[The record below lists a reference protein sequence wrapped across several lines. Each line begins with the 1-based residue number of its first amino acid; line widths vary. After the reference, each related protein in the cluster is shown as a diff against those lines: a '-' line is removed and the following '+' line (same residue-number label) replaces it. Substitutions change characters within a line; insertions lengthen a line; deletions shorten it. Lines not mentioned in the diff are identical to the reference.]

1 MHFSD
6 FSLNLATRA
15 AVAHALQLA
24 TPYTVVESPDT
35 PYTLEVTSIIGVT
48 ASDAPAPLTFHAS
61 YGYAEDDPETHLH
74 PLVRPMKSITAN
86 LALKPRDNS
95 SKPYL
100 EPEIQLRIDVPAIM
114 TADRRMNTPFDQVF
128 RLYITQQGRE
138 SLDPDQ
144 IARIIRPAIV
154 PDHLASAIADTA
166 VLGRSE
172 AFRTQLIQLLDDW
185 KPQSGFPDHEVTV
198 TFDRRGYRI
207 KPVHEPA
214 PTP

>member
-1 MHFSD
+1 
-6 FSLNLATRA
+6 
-15 AVAHALQLA
+15 
-24 TPYTVVESPDT
+24 
-35 PYTLEVTSIIGVT
+35 
-48 ASDAPAPLTFHAS
+48 
-61 YGYAEDDPETHLH
+61 
-74 PLVRPMKSITAN
+74 
-86 LALKPRDNS
+86 
-95 SKPYL
+95 
-100 EPEIQLRIDVPAIM
+100 M
-114 TADRRMNTPFDQVF
+114 TADRRMNTPFDRMF

-185 KPQSGFPDHEVTV
+185 KPQSGFPDYEVTV

-207 KPVHEPA
+207 IPIHEPA